1 MPAGLEDAIEE
12 LILSYQELNPSHVE
26 ELDEAPSPLEFMRY
40 VAQNKPFVIRKGASE
55 WKACQKWSNQKYLP
69 EVMRG
74 QKVKVAMT
82 PFGNADSP
90 LETEN
95 GLIFVKPYEEELPFE
110 DVYMSIKTEQF
121 NFYKS
126 RTHNYVSY
134 AQTQNDNLRNEYES
148 LFGDVLPSIPFAR
161 IALQKEPEA
170 INFWMGNSFSTTALH
185 RDPYENIYVQILGKK
200 HFVLLSP
207 IEAPCVNEQNLPAA
221 TYVPLKDIEQ
231 PRVTRQNSH
240 LPVYPFG
247 PKLDEPPSS
256 VPFATWDPDSPNVR
270 PTQYSHLS
278 RPYRVT
284 LDPGDMLYLPALWYH
299 KVKQGPDCSPIAIS
313 VNYW

>member
-1 MPAGLEDAIEE
+1 MSAGISDAIEE
-12 LILSYQELNPSHVE
+12 LILSYQELNPPHVD
-26 ELDEAPSPLEFMRY
+26 ELDEEPSPLEFMRY

-55 WKACQKWSNQKYLP
+55 WKACQEWTDPKYLS
-69 EVMRG
+69 EIMRG

-90 LETEN
+90 LESKE

-110 DVYMSIKTEQF
+110 DVWITIKKEQF
-121 NFYKS
+121 GLYNPG
-126 RTHNYVSY
+126 THNYVSY

-148 LFGDVLPSIPFAR
+148 LFSDVLPSIPFAR

-185 RDPYENIYVQILGKK
+185 RDPYENIYVQVMGRK
-200 HFVLLSP
+200 HFVLLP
-207 IEAPCVNEQNLPAA
+207 PVEAACVNEQNLPAA
-221 TYVPLKDIEQ
+221 TYIPFKDDEQHRRILQNTDVP
-231 PRVTRQNSH
+231 T
-240 LPVYPFG
+240 YPLG
-247 PKLDEPPSS
+247 PKLDEPPST
-256 VPFATWDPDSPNVR
+256 VPFATWDPDNPDIR

-278 RPYRVT
+278 RPYRVI

-299 KVKQGPDCSPIAIS
+299 KVKPACIESPIIS